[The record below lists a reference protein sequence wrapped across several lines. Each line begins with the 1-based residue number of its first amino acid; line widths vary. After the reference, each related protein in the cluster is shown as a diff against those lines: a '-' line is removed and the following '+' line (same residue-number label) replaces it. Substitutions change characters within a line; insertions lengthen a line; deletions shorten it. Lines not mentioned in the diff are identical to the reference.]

1 MARLSVAERDALWS
15 VEQVCGQDLE
25 SRVLRTQIVRQLGRV
40 VPYDAY
46 CFATVD
52 PWTLLLTD
60 DVSEGLPPDSGAV
73 ATHNEYLVADVDK
86 FADLARSQQRVGILG
101 RSTGGEPERSHRFR
115 TVLPLIEA
123 KDEMRVVFLAD
134 RQCWGAISLF
144 RGHARPG
151 FTAHDAQLARAVS
164 RTVAVALRRAAAR
177 PRLPEG
183 PRPAGP
189 GVMVLDGRG
198 DMLVSNDSARR
209 WMDELSPQRMA
220 VHEVAAASRAGR
232 GTESFLRVR
241 SRTGQWLSLWG
252 SALDGGEPG
261 SVTVVIQPAST
272 SEIARLLTLAY
283 ALSPRE
289 QEVLQSVIAGT
300 PAPLIA
306 TELQV
311 SVHTVQSHLKSLFA
325 KVGVTGRGQL
335 VAQVIGEVRGL

>member
-1 MARLSVAERDALWS
+1 MLRSI
-15 VEQVCGQDLE
+15 EQVCEQDLD
-25 SRVLRTQIVRQLGRV
+25 SRTLRSQIVRRLGRV
-40 VPYDAY
+40 IPHDAY

-52 PWTLLLTD
+52 PWTLLVAD
-60 DVSEGLPPDSGAV
+60 DVSEGLPPDGGAV

-86 FADLARSQQRVGILG
+86 FADLARSQQPVGILG
-101 RSTGGEPERSHRFR
+101 LSTGGEPERSHRFR
-115 TVLPLIEA
+115 TVLPLIGA
-123 KDEMRVVFLAD
+123 KDEMRVVFVVD

-144 RGHARPG
+144 RGHDGPG
-151 FTAHDAQLARAVS
+151 FTARDAQLARAVS

-177 PRLPEG
+177 PRPSGG

-198 DMLVSNDSARR
+198 EMLSSNEAARR
-209 WMDELSPQRMA
+209 WMEQLSPQRMA

-232 GTESFLRVR
+232 GSEAYLRVR

-252 SALDGGEPG
+252 SVLDGGEPG
-261 SVTVVIQPAST
+261 RVSVVVQPAPT

-289 QEVLQSVIAGT
+289 QQVLQSVIAGT
-300 PAPLIA
+300 SAPLIA

-325 KVGVTGRGQL
+325 KVGVSGRGQL
-335 VAQVIGEVRGL
+335 VAQVVGEIYGG